1 MSVIGKKAFGQTKSF
16 LSREE
21 DEWVRRRRGIID
33 RAPSDVRFSSRK
45 DAKSSFWQFDVLCIS
60 LKE

>member
-1 MSVIGKKAFGQTKSF
+1 MSVIEKKAFGQTKSF
-16 LSREE
+16 LSHGE
-21 DEWVRRRRGIID
+21 DERVRRSRGIID

-45 DAKSSFWQFDVLCIS
+45 DAKSSFTQFDILS